1 MLLPKFPAHLKHLPG
16 EVQLAHQMETR
27 EETAESTPRLETE
40 EIYYTCPQST
50 RNWRVGA

>member
-1 MLLPKFPAHLKHLPG
+1 MLLPKFPAHLNHLP
-16 EVQLAHQMETR
+16 EVQLAHHMEMR

-40 EIYYTCPQST
+40 DIYYTCPQST